1 MADPTPSRDQ
11 LAVPWSDVVRFVRQL
26 SHDLRNHLNAAELQ
40 SVFLNEIAT
49 DAEMKGE
56 LKRLR
61 EMLSELG
68 TALQKLS
75 AALTSPKPNPIPYR
89 AADLVQD
96 IRTKFENEFLD
107 RKSAVQWQV
116 EAGDAMLDVDPQLLQ
131 QALFELLGNAFLQG
145 KQKTRGRGTGGR

>member
-11 LAVPWSDVVRFVRQL
+11 SAVPWSDVVRFVRQL

-68 TALQKLS
+68 VVLQKLS
-75 AALTSPKPNPIPYR
+75 TALATPKPNLIPYR

-96 IRTKFENEFLD
+96 LQTKFENDFPD

-116 EAGDAMLDVDPQLLQ
+116 DAGDAMVNID
-131 QALFELLGNAFLQG
+131 
-145 KQKTRGRGTGGR
+145 